1 MVKSGQ
7 TSFRRILLSRILL
20 LSVPVLLAG
29 EYITYRKARSS
40 LLETARQNLTESAVR
55 KGESMETS
63 IQALK
68 ANLITASQTSILQ
81 SGSPEEAQKFLEQL
95 SKELPTKIACLQL
108 AEATT
113 GKTVVSTCGDRPLKL
128 PIPNLPRQ
136 KPNQLTSLSSINV
149 TLIVNNK
156 AESQDKTISANNFD
170 LGLTAPIYAI
180 NGQLRYIL
188 KVESALYE
196 QENIDDQKN
205 KATGGY
211 KPGSL
216 MGYTVVINQDGLI
229 LAHREPERIGRNI
242 NDEVDADRL
251 KRIIRNALKGEKDF
265 LHLFA
270 FDKEKAELLTG
281 YTAIRSPINSDKQ
294 QSWIILAVTRLDYAL
309 AGLDEIKQIMF
320 NLILGLLAANLIAT
334 LLVAR
339 DLARPIE
346 QLGEYALNVQC
357 TQTPDRIPYKFKI
370 YEFNQLTEAIDSM
383 IERLKSWAQ
392 ELESAWQEAKVSNQL
407 KNEFLATTSHELR
420 TPLNAI
426 IGCIRLVRDDC
437 CDDREE
443 EMDFLQKADDAAIH
457 LLSII
462 NDVLDIAKI
471 EAGTLSVLR
480 ESVDLSQVLNEV
492 INLQTL
498 AIQQKGLEL
507 HCHNL
512 ENAVIVQADR
522 AKLKQ
527 VFLNVINN
535 AIKFTDTGSITISSR
550 IAPIDDSIN
559 QNGNDSNNGNG
570 QSHQISSSATEN
582 EETPDNKYNSN
593 LGVIVSIKDTGIG
606 IHPSQQ
612 HKLFQPFVMVNGS
625 TTRQHGG
632 AGLGL
637 AISRNLMEM
646 MGGNITLKSA
656 GKNLGTTVEISLP
669 IIYLPTSED
678 KVDIQEEVKSMEA

>member
-7 TSFRRILLSRILL
+7 TSFRRILLSRLLL
-20 LSVPVLLAG
+20 LSVPVLLVG

-40 LLETARQNLTESAVR
+40 LLETARQNVTESAVR
-55 KGESMETS
+55 KGES
-63 IQALK
+63 IQTNIKALK
-68 ANLITASQTSILQ
+68 ANLITASQTSVLQ

-95 SKELPTKIACLQL
+95 TRELPNKIECLQL
-108 AEATT
+108 AEVTT
-113 GKTVVSTCGDRPLKL
+113 GKTVVSTCGDRALKI

-136 KPNQLTSLSSINV
+136 KPNQLTSLSSININ
-149 TLIVNNK
+149 LIFDNEPN
-156 AESQDKTISANNFD
+156 SQDKTRTSNHVD
-170 LGLTAPIYAI
+170 LGFTTPIYTG

-196 QENIDDQKN
+196 QENIDQQTTN
-205 KATGGY
+205 SNTGY

-216 MGYTVVINQDGLI
+216 TGYTVIIDQDGKI
-229 LAHREPERIGRNI
+229 LAHRDSERIGRNI
-242 NDEVDADRL
+242 NDEVDAARL
-251 KRIIRNALKGEKDF
+251 KSIIRNALKGEKDF
-265 LHLFA
+265 LHLSS
-270 FDKEKAELLTG
+270 FDKEKVELLTG
-281 YTAIRSPINSDKQ
+281 YTAIPSALTSDKQ
-294 QSWIILAVTRLDYAL
+294 QWIILAVTRLDYAL

-320 NLILGLLAANLIAT
+320 NLVLGLLAANLIAT
-334 LLVAR
+334 LLVAQ

-443 EMDFLQKADDAAIH
+443 EIDFLQKADDAAIH

-480 ESVDLSQVLNEV
+480 ESVDLSQILNEV

-498 AIQQKGLEL
+498 AIQEKGLEL
-507 HCHNL
+507 HYHNL

-535 AIKFTDTGSITISSR
+535 AIKFTDTGSINISSR
-550 IAPIDDSIN
+550 IAPIEDMTSL
-559 QNGNDSNNGNG
+559 NGNDNKNGNS
-570 QSHQISSSATEN
+570 QSETIISNSTETQ
-582 EETPDNKYNSN
+582 ETPDKKSISN

-606 IHPSQQ
+606 IHRNQQ

-646 MGGNITLKSA
+646 MGGNITLISA

-678 KVDIQEEVKSMEA
+678 KADVQEEVNMEA

>member
-7 TSFRRILLSRILL
+7 TSFRRILLSRLLL
-20 LSVPVLLAG
+20 LSVPVLLVG

-40 LLETARQNLTESAVR
+40 LLETARQNVTESAVR
-55 KGESMETS
+55 KGES
-63 IQALK
+63 IQTNIKALK
-68 ANLITASQTSILQ
+68 ANLITASQTSVLQ

-95 SKELPTKIACLQL
+95 TRELPNKIECLQL
-108 AEATT
+108 AEVTT
-113 GKTVVSTCGDRPLKL
+113 GKTVVSTCGDRALKI

-136 KPNQLTSLSSINV
+136 RPNQLTSLSSININ
-149 TLIVNNK
+149 LIFDNEPN
-156 AESQDKTISANNFD
+156 SQDKTRTSNHVD
-170 LGLTAPIYAI
+170 LGFTTPIYTG

-196 QENIDDQKN
+196 QENIDQQTTN
-205 KATGGY
+205 SNTGY

-216 MGYTVVINQDGLI
+216 TGYTVIIDQDGKI
-229 LAHREPERIGRNI
+229 LAHRDSERIGRNI
-242 NDEVDADRL
+242 NDEVDAARL
-251 KRIIRNALKGEKDF
+251 KSIIRNALKGEKDF
-265 LHLFA
+265 LHLSS
-270 FDKEKAELLTG
+270 FDKEKVELLTG
-281 YTAIRSPINSDKQ
+281 YTAIPSALTSDKQ
-294 QSWIILAVTRLDYAL
+294 QWIILAVTRLDYAL

-320 NLILGLLAANLIAT
+320 NLVLGLLAANLIAT
-334 LLVAR
+334 LLVAQ

-443 EMDFLQKADDAAIH
+443 EIDFLQKADDAAIH

-480 ESVDLSQVLNEV
+480 ESVDLSQILNEV

-498 AIQQKGLEL
+498 AIQEKGLEL
-507 HCHNL
+507 HYHNL

-535 AIKFTDTGSITISSR
+535 AIKFTDTGSINISSR
-550 IAPIDDSIN
+550 IAPIEDMTSL
-559 QNGNDSNNGNG
+559 NGNDNKNGNS
-570 QSHQISSSATEN
+570 QSETIISNSTETQ
-582 EETPDNKYNSN
+582 ETPDKKSISN

-606 IHPSQQ
+606 IHRNQQ

-646 MGGNITLKSA
+646 MGGNITLISA

-678 KVDIQEEVKSMEA
+678 KADVQEEVNMEA